1 MRVRRTSL
9 ALLMTG
15 LMLLLAGCGA
25 SDSGSEGVSLTIWT
39 DDKYSRAIKDS
50 AARWGELND
59 VQVNVQ
65 AVSKDLQTVFVTAAQ
80 AGKGPDLV
88 MGAHDWIG
96 NLVQNG
102 TIDPLQLTDD
112 TRAAFDPLAIEG
124 VTYNGQ
130 IYGIPYAIENVVLFR
145 NTDLVP
151 EAPRTMEELVAKG
164 KELKAAGK
172 VDEIMALPVGANGD
186 AYHMY
191 PIYTSGGGY
200 LFGKGAEGDYDPKD
214 LGLSKPEATKA
225 FEKIG
230 ELGEKGDGA
239 LKRSISPDNVTS
251 IFTGKKTAFLL
262 SGPWQIPD
270 VEKSG
275 VPYEITP
282 IPGFQ
287 GGKEARP
294 FVGVQA
300 MYVASQGRF
309 KSLAQEF
316 ATNYFI
322 QPEVAVSLYKADR
335 RPPPLKA
342 AFDEVSKTDPRH
354 GQDPG
359 RRQERR
365 HHAGHPGDGDRV
377 GPARQGPVGD
387 GRGCATR
394 LDGGRRGQGD
404 RRTDQVGRP
413 AGPAAGRPARRVQ
426 PP

>member
-1 MRVRRTSL
+1 MGVRRTTL
-9 ALLMTG
+9 ALLMAG

-25 SDSGSEGVSLTIWT
+25 GGGASDSGSGGGVSLTIWA
-39 DDKYSRAIKDS
+39 DDKYSRAIKES
-50 AARWGELND
+50 AAKWGQAND

-112 TRAAFDPLAIEG
+112 TRAAFDPLAIKG

-164 KELKAAGK
+164 EELKAAGK
-172 VDEIMALPVGANGD
+172 VSEIMALPVGPNGD

-191 PIYTSGGGY
+191 PIYTSAGGY
-200 LFGKGAEGDYDPKD
+200 LFGRTSQGDYDPKD
-214 LGLSKPEATKA
+214 LGLARPEATRA
-225 FEKIG
+225 FEKIR

-270 VEKSG
+270 IQKSG
-275 VPYEITP
+275 VKYAITP
-282 IPGFQ
+282 IPGFR

-300 MYVASQGRF
+300 MYVASKGRF

-322 QPEVAVSLYKADR
+322 QPEVALSLYKADQ

-342 AFDEVSKTDPRH
+342 AFAEVSKRDPDMARILA
-354 GQDPG
+354 
-359 RRQERR
+359 
-365 HHAGHPGDGDRV
+365 AGKDGDIM
-377 GPARQGPVGD
+377 PAIPEM
-387 GRGCATR
+387 ATVWDP
-394 LDGGRRGQGD
+394 LGKAESATIGGAAPGSTVAAAAKAIEGQIK
-404 RRTDQVGRP
+404 
-413 AGPAAGRPARRVQ
+413 
-426 PP
+426 

>member
-1 MRVRRTSL
+1 MRMRWRTL
-9 ALLMTG
+9 AFLMAG
-15 LMLLLAGCGA
+15 LMLLLAGCGSGGGA
-25 SDSGSEGVSLTIWT
+25 SKSGSEGVSLTIWA

-50 AARWGELND
+50 AAKWGAEND

-112 TRAAFDPLAIEG
+112 TRAAFDPLAIKG

-130 IYGIPYAIENVVLFR
+130 VYGIPYAIENVVLFR

-151 EAPRTMEELVAKG
+151 EAPKTMEELIAKG

-172 VDEIMALPVGANGD
+172 VSEIMALPVGPNGD

-191 PIYTSGGGY
+191 PIYTSAGGY
-200 LFGKGAEGDYDPKD
+200 LFGKTSEGDYDPKD
-214 LGLSKPEATKA
+214 LGLAKPEATKA
-225 FEKIG
+225 FEKIS
-230 ELGEKGDGA
+230 ELGEKGEGA
-239 LKRSISPDNVTS
+239 LKRSISGDNVTS

-270 VEKSG
+270 IQKSG
-275 VPYEITP
+275 VKYAISP

-300 MYVASQGRF
+300 MYVASKGRF

-322 QPEVAVSLYKADR
+322 QPEVAIALYNADK

-342 AFDEVSKTDPRH
+342 AFAEVSKDDP
-354 GQDPG
+354 DMAKILA
-359 RRQERR
+359 
-365 HHAGHPGDGDRV
+365 AGKDGDIMPAIPEMATVWDPLGKAQSATV
-377 GPARQGPVGD
+377 GGAPPASTV
-387 GRGCATR
+387 AAAAKAIE
-394 LDGGRRGQGD
+394 GQIK
-404 RRTDQVGRP
+404 
-413 AGPAAGRPARRVQ
+413 
-426 PP
+426 

>member
-1 MRVRRTSL
+1 M
-9 ALLMTG
+9 
-15 LMLLLAGCGA
+15 
-25 SDSGSEGVSLTIWT
+25 
-39 DDKYSRAIKDS
+39 Y
-50 AARWGELND
+50 
-59 VQVNVQ
+59 
-65 AVSKDLQTVFVTAAQ
+65 VTAAP

-112 TRAAFDPLAIEG
+112 TRAAFNELALQG

-145 NTDLVP
+145 NTDL
-151 EAPRTMEELVAKG
+151 APQAPKSLEELVAKG

-172 VDEIMALPVGANGD
+172 ASDIMALPVGPNGD

-214 LGLSKPEATKA
+214 LGLSKPEAAKA

-322 QPEVAVSLYKADR
+322 QPEVAVALYKADR

-342 AFDEVSKTDPRH
+342 AFEEVSKTDPDMAKILEAGKNGDIMPAIPEMATVWDPLGKAQSATVGGAPPASTVAAAAKAIE
-354 GQDPG
+354 GQIK
-359 RRQERR
+359 
-365 HHAGHPGDGDRV
+365 
-377 GPARQGPVGD
+377 
-387 GRGCATR
+387 
-394 LDGGRRGQGD
+394 
-404 RRTDQVGRP
+404 
-413 AGPAAGRPARRVQ
+413 
-426 PP
+426 

>member
-1 MRVRRTSL
+1 MRARRTIL
-9 ALLMTG
+9 ALLAG
-15 LMLLLAGCGA
+15 IMLLLAGCGGGGGA
-25 SDSGSEGVSLTIWT
+25 SDSGSEGGVSLTIWA
-39 DDKYSRAIKDS
+39 DDKYSRAIKES
-50 AARWGELND
+50 AAKWGQKND
-59 VQVNVQ
+59 VRVEIQT
-65 AVSKDLQTVFVTAAQ
+65 VSEDLQTVFVTAAQ

-102 TIDPLQLTDD
+102 AIDPLQLTDD
-112 TRAAFDPLAIEG
+112 TRAAFNELALQG

-145 NTDLVP
+145 NTDLAPV
-151 EAPRTMEELVAKG
+151 APRSLEELVAKG

-172 VDEIMALPVGANGD
+172 VSEVMALPVGPNGD

-200 LFGKGAEGDYDPKD
+200 LFGKGPEGDYDPKD
-214 LGLSKPEATKA
+214 LGLSKPEAVRA

-230 ELGEKGDGA
+230 GVGGEGA
-239 LKRSISPDNVTS
+239 LKRSISGDNVTS
-251 IFTGKKTAFLL
+251 IFTGRKTAFLL

-270 VEKSG
+270 LEKSG
-275 VPYEITP
+275 VPYEISP

-287 GGKEARP
+287 GGQEARP

-342 AFDEVSKTDPRH
+342 AFEEVSKTDPDMAKILDAGKNGDIMPAIPEMATVWDPLGKAQSATVGGAPPGSTVAAAAKAIE
-354 GQDPG
+354 GQIK
-359 RRQERR
+359 
-365 HHAGHPGDGDRV
+365 
-377 GPARQGPVGD
+377 
-387 GRGCATR
+387 
-394 LDGGRRGQGD
+394 
-404 RRTDQVGRP
+404 
-413 AGPAAGRPARRVQ
+413 
-426 PP
+426 

>member
-1 MRVRRTSL
+1 MRVGRTTF
-9 ALLMTG
+9 ALIMAG
-15 LMLLLAGCGA
+15 LMLFLAGCGSAGGA
-25 SDSGSEGVSLTIWT
+25 SGSGSEGVSLTIWA
-39 DDKYSRAIKDS
+39 DDKYSRAIKES
-50 AARWGELND
+50 AAKWGAEND

-112 TRAAFDPLAIEG
+112 TRDAFNEKAIQG

-145 NTDLVP
+145 NTDL
-151 EAPRTMEELVAKG
+151 APQAPKTLDELVAKG
-164 KELKAAGK
+164 KELKAAGR
-172 VDEIMALPVGANGD
+172 VSEIMALPVGPHGD

-214 LGLSKPEATKA
+214 LGLSKPEAVKA
-225 FEKIG
+225 FEKIR

-270 VEKSG
+270 IEKSG

-322 QPEVAVSLYKADR
+322 QPEVALSLYKADR

-342 AFDEVSKTDPRH
+342 AFDEVVKTDP
-354 GQDPG
+354 DMAKILD
-359 RRQERR
+359 
-365 HHAGHPGDGDRV
+365 AGKDGDIMPAIPEMATVWDPLGKAQSATV
-377 GPARQGPVGD
+377 GGASPGSTVA
-387 GRGCATR
+387 AAAKAIE
-394 LDGGRRGQGD
+394 GQIK
-404 RRTDQVGRP
+404 
-413 AGPAAGRPARRVQ
+413 
-426 PP
+426 

>member
-1 MRVRRTSL
+1 MGVRRTTL
-9 ALLMTG
+9 ALLMAG

-25 SDSGSEGVSLTIWT
+25 GGGASDSGSGGGVSLTIWA
-39 DDKYSRAIKDS
+39 DDKYSRAIKES
-50 AARWGELND
+50 AAKWGQAND

-112 TRAAFDPLAIEG
+112 TRAAFDPLAIKG

-130 IYGIPYAIENVVLFR
+130 VYGIPYAIENVVLFR
-145 NTDLVP
+145 NTDLAP

-164 KELKAAGK
+164 EELKAAGK
-172 VDEIMALPVGANGD
+172 VSEIMALPVGANGD

-191 PIYTSGGGY
+191 PIYTSAGGY
-200 LFGKGAEGDYDPKD
+200 LFGRTSEGDYDPKD
-214 LGLSKPEATKA
+214 LGLAKPEAARA
-225 FEKIG
+225 FEKIR

-239 LKRSISPDNVTS
+239 LKRSISGDNVTS
-251 IFTGKKTAFLL
+251 VFTGRKTAFLL

-270 VEKSG
+270 IQKSG
-275 VPYEITP
+275 VKYAITP
-282 IPGFQ
+282 IPGFRD
-287 GGKEARP
+287 GKEARP

-300 MYVASQGRF
+300 MYVASKGRF

-322 QPEVAVSLYKADR
+322 QPEVAISLYNADK

-342 AFDEVSKTDPRH
+342 AFAEVSKRDPDMARILA
-354 GQDPG
+354 
-359 RRQERR
+359 
-365 HHAGHPGDGDRV
+365 AGKDGDIMPAIPEMATVWDPLGKAESATV
-377 GPARQGPVGD
+377 GGAAPGSTVA
-387 GRGCATR
+387 AAAKAIE
-394 LDGGRRGQGD
+394 GQIK
-404 RRTDQVGRP
+404 
-413 AGPAAGRPARRVQ
+413 
-426 PP
+426 

>member
-1 MRVRRTSL
+1 MRVGRTTL
-9 ALLMTG
+9 ALLIVG
-15 LMLLLAGCGA
+15 LMLFLAGCGSA
-25 SDSGSEGVSLTIWT
+25 GGSSGSGSEGVSLTIWA
-39 DDKYSRAIKDS
+39 DDKYSRAIKES
-50 AARWGELND
+50 AAKWGAEND

-112 TRAAFDPLAIEG
+112 TRDAFNELALQG

-145 NTDLVP
+145 NTDLAP
-151 EAPRTMEELVAKG
+151 EAPKSLDALVAKG

-172 VDEIMALPVGANGD
+172 VSEIMALPVGPNGD

-200 LFGKGAEGDYDPKD
+200 LFGKGPEGDYDPKD
-214 LGLSKPEATKA
+214 LGLSKPEAVKA

-270 VEKSG
+270 LEKSG

-322 QPEVAVSLYKADR
+322 QPEVAIALYKADR

-342 AFDEVSKTDPRH
+342 AFAEVSKTDP
-354 GQDPG
+354 DMAKIL
-359 RRQERR
+359 E
-365 HHAGHPGDGDRV
+365 AGKDGDIMPAIPEMATVWDPLGKAQSATV
-377 GPARQGPVGD
+377 GGAPPASTV
-387 GRGCATR
+387 AAAAKAIE
-394 LDGGRRGQGD
+394 GQIK
-404 RRTDQVGRP
+404 
-413 AGPAAGRPARRVQ
+413 
-426 PP
+426 

>member
-1 MRVRRTSL
+1 MRVRTPL
-9 ALLMTG
+9 ALLMAG
-15 LMLLLAGCGA
+15 LMLLLAGCGGGGA
-25 SDSGSEGVSLTIWT
+25 SDSGSEGVSLTIWA

-50 AARWGELND
+50 AAKWGELND

-65 AVSKDLQTVFVTAAQ
+65 AVSKDLQTVYVTAAQ

-112 TRAAFDPLAIEG
+112 TRAAFNELALQG

-145 NTDLVP
+145 NTDL
-151 EAPRTMEELVAKG
+151 APQAPKTLDELVAKG
-164 KELKAAGK
+164 KELKAAGR
-172 VDEIMALPVGANGD
+172 VSEIMALPVGPNGD

-214 LGLSKPEATKA
+214 LGLSKPEATRA
-225 FEKIG
+225 FEKIS
-230 ELGEKGDGA
+230 ELGEKGAGA

-270 VEKSG
+270 LEKSG
-275 VPYEITP
+275 IPYEITP

-322 QPEVAVSLYKADR
+322 QPEVAVALYRADR

-342 AFDEVSKTDPRH
+342 AFEEVSKTDPDMARILEAGKSGDIMPAIPEMATVWDPLGKAQSATVGGAPPGSTVAAAAKAIE
-354 GQDPG
+354 GQIK
-359 RRQERR
+359 
-365 HHAGHPGDGDRV
+365 
-377 GPARQGPVGD
+377 
-387 GRGCATR
+387 
-394 LDGGRRGQGD
+394 
-404 RRTDQVGRP
+404 
-413 AGPAAGRPARRVQ
+413 
-426 PP
+426 

>member
-1 MRVRRTSL
+1 MRAPRTTL
-9 ALLMTG
+9 ALLLVG
-15 LMLLLAGCGA
+15 LMLLLAGCGSGGGA
-25 SDSGSEGVSLTIWT
+25 SDSGSEGVSLTIWA
-39 DDKYSRAIKDS
+39 DDKYSRAIKES
-50 AARWGELND
+50 AAKWGELND

-65 AVSKDLQTVFVTAAQ
+65 AVSKDLQTVYVTAAQ

-112 TRAAFDPLAIEG
+112 TRAAFNELALQG

-145 NTDLVP
+145 NTDL
-151 EAPRTMEELVAKG
+151 APQAPKTLDELVAKG

-172 VDEIMALPVGANGD
+172 VSEIMALPVGPNGD

-214 LGLSKPEATKA
+214 LGLSKPEAAKA

-230 ELGEKGDGA
+230 ELGEKGEGA

-270 VEKSG
+270 LEKSG

-322 QPEVAVSLYKADR
+322 QPEVAVALYKAYR

-342 AFDEVSKTDPRH
+342 AFEEVSKTDP
-354 GQDPG
+354 DMAKIL
-359 RRQERR
+359 E
-365 HHAGHPGDGDRV
+365 AGKDGDIMPAIPEMATVWDPLGKAQSATV
-377 GPARQGPVGD
+377 GGAPPGSTVA
-387 GRGCATR
+387 AAAKAIE
-394 LDGGRRGQGD
+394 GQIK
-404 RRTDQVGRP
+404 
-413 AGPAAGRPARRVQ
+413 
-426 PP
+426 

>member
-1 MRVRRTSL
+1 MRAPRTTL
-9 ALLMTG
+9 ALLLVG
-15 LMLLLAGCGA
+15 LLLFLAGCGSGGGA
-25 SDSGSEGVSLTIWT
+25 SDSGSEGVSLTIWA
-39 DDKYSRAIKDS
+39 DDKYSRAIKES
-50 AARWGELND
+50 AAKWGELND

-65 AVSKDLQTVFVTAAQ
+65 AVSKDLQTVYVTAAQ

-112 TRAAFDPLAIEG
+112 TRAAFNELALQG

-145 NTDLVP
+145 NTDL
-151 EAPRTMEELVAKG
+151 APQAPKTLDELVAKG

-172 VDEIMALPVGANGD
+172 VSEIMALPVGPNGD

-214 LGLSKPEATKA
+214 LGLSKPEAAKA

-230 ELGEKGDGA
+230 ELGEKGEGA

-270 VEKSG
+270 LEKSG

-322 QPEVAVSLYKADR
+322 QPEVAVALYKADR

-342 AFDEVSKTDPRH
+342 AFEEVSKTDP
-354 GQDPG
+354 DMAKIL
-359 RRQERR
+359 E
-365 HHAGHPGDGDRV
+365 AGKDGDIMPAIPEMATVWDPLGKAQSATV
-377 GPARQGPVGD
+377 GGAPPGSTVA
-387 GRGCATR
+387 AAAKAIE
-394 LDGGRRGQGD
+394 GQIK
-404 RRTDQVGRP
+404 
-413 AGPAAGRPARRVQ
+413 
-426 PP
+426 

>member
-1 MRVRRTSL
+1 MRAPRTTL
-9 ALLMTG
+9 ALLLVG
-15 LMLLLAGCGA
+15 LVLLLAGCGSGGGA
-25 SDSGSEGVSLTIWT
+25 SDSGSEGVSLTIWA
-39 DDKYSRAIKDS
+39 DDKYSRAIKES
-50 AARWGELND
+50 AAKWGELND

-65 AVSKDLQTVFVTAAQ
+65 AVSKDLQTVYVTAAQ

-112 TRAAFDPLAIEG
+112 TRAAFNELALQG

-145 NTDLVP
+145 NTDL
-151 EAPRTMEELVAKG
+151 APQAPKTLDELVAKG

-172 VDEIMALPVGANGD
+172 VSEIMALPVGPNGD

-214 LGLSKPEATKA
+214 LGLSKPEAAKA

-230 ELGEKGDGA
+230 ELGEKGEGA

-270 VEKSG
+270 LEKSG

-322 QPEVAVSLYKADR
+322 QPEVAVALYKADR

-342 AFDEVSKTDPRH
+342 AFEEVSKTDP
-354 GQDPG
+354 DMAKIL
-359 RRQERR
+359 E
-365 HHAGHPGDGDRV
+365 AGKDGDIMPAIPEMATVWDPLGKAQSATV
-377 GPARQGPVGD
+377 GGAPPGSTVA
-387 GRGCATR
+387 AAAKAIE
-394 LDGGRRGQGD
+394 GQIK
-404 RRTDQVGRP
+404 
-413 AGPAAGRPARRVQ
+413 
-426 PP
+426 

>member
-1 MRVRRTSL
+1 MRAPRTTL
-9 ALLMTG
+9 ALPLVG
-15 LMLLLAGCGA
+15 LLLFLAGCGSGGGA
-25 SDSGSEGVSLTIWT
+25 SDSGSEGVSLTIWA
-39 DDKYSRAIKDS
+39 DDKYSRAIKES
-50 AARWGELND
+50 AAKWGELND

-65 AVSKDLQTVFVTAAQ
+65 AVSKDLQTVYVTAAQ

-112 TRAAFDPLAIEG
+112 TRAAFNELALQG

-145 NTDLVP
+145 NTDL
-151 EAPRTMEELVAKG
+151 APQAPKTLDELVAKG

-172 VDEIMALPVGANGD
+172 VSEIMALPVGPNGD

-214 LGLSKPEATKA
+214 LGLSKPEAAKA

-230 ELGEKGDGA
+230 ELGEKGEGA

-322 QPEVAVSLYKADR
+322 QPEVAVALYKADR

-342 AFDEVSKTDPRH
+342 AFEEVSKTDPDMAKILDAGKNGDIMPAIPEMATVWDPLGKAQSATVGGAPPGSTVAAAAKAIE
-354 GQDPG
+354 GQIK
-359 RRQERR
+359 
-365 HHAGHPGDGDRV
+365 
-377 GPARQGPVGD
+377 
-387 GRGCATR
+387 
-394 LDGGRRGQGD
+394 
-404 RRTDQVGRP
+404 
-413 AGPAAGRPARRVQ
+413 
-426 PP
+426 

>member
-1 MRVRRTSL
+1 MRAPRTTLVLLL
-9 ALLMTG
+9 AG
-15 LMLLLAGCGA
+15 LMLLLAGCGGGGA
-25 SDSGSEGVSLTIWT
+25 SDSGSEGVSLTIWA

-50 AARWGELND
+50 AAKWGELND

-65 AVSKDLQTVFVTAAQ
+65 AVSKDLQTVYVTAAQ

-102 TIDPLQLTDD
+102 AIDPVQL
-112 TRAAFDPLAIEG
+112 AAEQKSGFNETAIKA
-124 VTYNGQ
+124 VTFNGQ
-130 IYGIPYAIENVVLFR
+130 LYGVPYATENVALIR
-145 NTDLVP
+145 NTDL
-151 EAPRTMEELVAKG
+151 APQAPKTLDELVAKG
-164 KELKAAGK
+164 KELKAAGR
-172 VDEIMALPVGANGD
+172 VSEIMALPVGPNGD

-214 LGLSKPEATKA
+214 LGLSKPEATRA
-225 FEKIG
+225 FEKIS
-230 ELGEKGDGA
+230 ELGEKGAGA

-270 VEKSG
+270 LEKSG
-275 VPYEITP
+275 IPYEITP

-322 QPEVAVSLYKADR
+322 QPEVAVALYRADR

-342 AFDEVSKTDPRH
+342 AFEEVSKTDPDMARILEAGKSGDIMPAIPEMATVWDPLGKAQSATVGGAPPGSTVAAAAKAIE
-354 GQDPG
+354 GQIK
-359 RRQERR
+359 
-365 HHAGHPGDGDRV
+365 
-377 GPARQGPVGD
+377 
-387 GRGCATR
+387 
-394 LDGGRRGQGD
+394 
-404 RRTDQVGRP
+404 
-413 AGPAAGRPARRVQ
+413 
-426 PP
+426 

>member
-1 MRVRRTSL
+1 MRVGRTTL
-9 ALLMTG
+9 ALLIVG
-15 LMLLLAGCGA
+15 LMLFLAGCGSA
-25 SDSGSEGVSLTIWT
+25 GGSSGSGSEGVSLTIWA
-39 DDKYSRAIKDS
+39 DDKYSRAIKES
-50 AARWGELND
+50 AAKWGAEND

-112 TRAAFDPLAIEG
+112 TRAAFNELALQG

-145 NTDLVP
+145 NTDL
-151 EAPRTMEELVAKG
+151 APQAPKTLDELVAKG

-172 VDEIMALPVGANGD
+172 VSEIMALPVGPNGD

-200 LFGKGAEGDYDPKD
+200 LFGKGPEGDYDPKD
-214 LGLSKPEATKA
+214 LGLSKPEAAKA
-225 FEKIG
+225 FEKIS
-230 ELGEKGDGA
+230 ELGEKGEGA
-239 LKRSISPDNVTS
+239 LKRSISSDNVTS

-270 VEKSG
+270 LEKSG

-322 QPEVAVSLYKADR
+322 QPEVAVALYKADR

-342 AFDEVSKTDPRH
+342 AFAEVSKTDP
-354 GQDPG
+354 GMAKILD
-359 RRQERR
+359 
-365 HHAGHPGDGDRV
+365 AGKDGDIMPAIPEMATVWDPLGKAQSATV
-377 GPARQGPVGD
+377 GGAPPASTV
-387 GRGCATR
+387 AAAAKAIE
-394 LDGGRRGQGD
+394 GQIK
-404 RRTDQVGRP
+404 
-413 AGPAAGRPARRVQ
+413 
-426 PP
+426 

>member
-1 MRVRRTSL
+1 MRAPRTTL
-9 ALLMTG
+9 ALLLVG
-15 LMLLLAGCGA
+15 LMLLLAGCGSGGGA
-25 SDSGSEGVSLTIWT
+25 SDSGSEGVSLTIWA
-39 DDKYSRAIKDS
+39 DDKYSRAIKES
-50 AARWGELND
+50 AAKWGELND

-65 AVSKDLQTVFVTAAQ
+65 AVSKDLQTVYVTAAQ

-112 TRAAFDPLAIEG
+112 TRAAFNELALQG

-145 NTDLVP
+145 NTDL
-151 EAPRTMEELVAKG
+151 APQAPKTLDELVAKG

-172 VDEIMALPVGANGD
+172 VSEIMALPVGPNGD

-214 LGLSKPEATKA
+214 LGLSKPEAARA

-230 ELGEKGDGA
+230 ELGEKGEGA

-322 QPEVAVSLYKADR
+322 QPEVAVALYKADR

-342 AFDEVSKTDPRH
+342 AFDEVSKTDPDMAKILDAGKNGDIMPAIPEMATVWDPLGKAQSATVGGASPGSTVAAAAKAIE
-354 GQDPG
+354 GQIK
-359 RRQERR
+359 
-365 HHAGHPGDGDRV
+365 
-377 GPARQGPVGD
+377 
-387 GRGCATR
+387 
-394 LDGGRRGQGD
+394 
-404 RRTDQVGRP
+404 
-413 AGPAAGRPARRVQ
+413 
-426 PP
+426 

>member
-1 MRVRRTSL
+1 MRVRRTTL
-9 ALLMTG
+9 ALLLVG
-15 LMLLLAGCGA
+15 LMLFLAGCGSA
-25 SDSGSEGVSLTIWT
+25 GGSSGSGSEGVSLTIWA

-50 AARWGELND
+50 AAKWGELND

-112 TRAAFDPLAIEG
+112 TRAAFDPLAIKG

-145 NTDLVP
+145 NTDLAP
-151 EAPRTMEELVAKG
+151 QAPRSMEELIAKG
-164 KELKAAGK
+164 EELKAAGK
-172 VDEIMALPVGANGD
+172 VSEIMALPVGANGD

-214 LGLSKPEATKA
+214 LGLAKPEAAKA
-225 FEKIG
+225 FEKIS
-230 ELGEKGDGA
+230 ELGEKGEGA

-251 IFTGKKTAFLL
+251 IFTGKKTAFML

-270 VEKSG
+270 VQKSG
-275 VPYEITP
+275 VKYAISP

-300 MYVASQGRF
+300 MYVASKGRF

-322 QPEVAVSLYKADR
+322 QPEVAVALYKADP

-342 AFDEVSKTDPRH
+342 AFAEVSKTDP
-354 GQDPG
+354 DMAKILA
-359 RRQERR
+359 
-365 HHAGHPGDGDRV
+365 AGKDGDIMPAIPEMATVWDPLGKAQSAVV
-377 GPARQGPVGD
+377 GGA
-387 GRGCATR
+387 
-394 LDGGRRGQGD
+394 
-404 RRTDQVGRP
+404 P
-413 AGPAAGRPARRVQ
+413 AGSTVAAAAKAIEGQ
-426 PP
+426 IK

>member
-1 MRVRRTSL
+1 MRVRRTTL
-9 ALLMTG
+9 ALLLVG
-15 LMLLLAGCGA
+15 LFLLLAGCGSGGGA
-25 SDSGSEGVSLTIWT
+25 SGSGSEGGVSLTIWA

-50 AARWGELND
+50 AAKWGAEND
-59 VQVNVQ
+59 VKVNVQ
-65 AVSKDLQTVFVTAAQ
+65 AVSKDLQTVFVTASQ

-102 TIDPLQLTDD
+102 AIDPLQITDD
-112 TRAAFDPLAIEG
+112 TRAAFDPLAIKG

-145 NTDLVP
+145 NTDLAP

-172 VDEIMALPVGANGD
+172 VSEIMALPVGANGD

-191 PIYTSGGGY
+191 PIYTSAGGY
-200 LFGKGAEGDYDPKD
+200 LFGKTADGDYNPKD
-214 LGLSKPEATKA
+214 LGLTKPEAAKA
-225 FEKIG
+225 FERISS
-230 ELGEKGDGA
+230 LGEKGDGA
-239 LKRSISPDNVTS
+239 LKRSIAAENVTS
-251 IFTGKKTAFLL
+251 LFTGKKTAFLL

-270 VEKSG
+270 LQKSG
-275 VPYEITP
+275 VHYAISP

-300 MYVASQGRF
+300 MYVASKGRF

-322 QPEVAVSLYKADR
+322 QPQVAVALYRADR

-342 AFDEVSKTDPRH
+342 AFAEVSKSDPDMARIREAGRH
-354 GQDPG
+354 GDIMPAIPAMATVWDPLG
-359 RRQERR
+359 KAQ
-365 HHAGHPGDGDRV
+365 AAVV
-377 GPARQGPVGD
+377 GGAPPESTV
-387 GRGCATR
+387 
-394 LDGGRRGQGD
+394 
-404 RRTDQVGRP
+404 
-413 AGPAAGRPARRVQ
+413 AAAAKAIQ
-426 PP
+426 TQIK

>member
-1 MRVRRTSL
+1 MGVRRTTL
-9 ALLMTG
+9 ALLMAG

-25 SDSGSEGVSLTIWT
+25 AGGGGASSGGSDGGVSLTIWA
-39 DDKYSRAIKDS
+39 DDKYSRAIKES
-50 AARWGELND
+50 ATKWGQAND

-65 AVSKDLQTVFVTAAQ
+65 AVSKDLQTVFVTASQ

-102 TIDPLQLTDD
+102 TIDPLQITDD
-112 TRAAFDPLAIEG
+112 TRAAFDPLAIKG

-145 NTDLVP
+145 NTDLAP
-151 EAPRTMEELVAKG
+151 EAPKTMEELVAKG

-172 VDEIMALPVGANGD
+172 VSEIMALPVGPNGD

-191 PIYTSGGGY
+191 PIYTSAGGY
-200 LFGKGAEGDYDPKD
+200 LFGKTSEGDYDPKD
-214 LGLSKPEATKA
+214 LGLAKPEAAKA
-225 FEKIG
+225 FEKIR

-270 VEKSG
+270 LEKSG

-287 GGKEARP
+287 GGKAARP

-300 MYVASQGRF
+300 MYVASHGRF

-322 QPEVAVSLYKADR
+322 QPEVAVALYKADR

-342 AFDEVSKTDPRH
+342 AFDEVSKTDPDMAKILEAGKNGDIMPAIPEMATVWDPLGKAQSATVGGAPPGSTVAAAAKAIE
-354 GQDPG
+354 GQIK
-359 RRQERR
+359 
-365 HHAGHPGDGDRV
+365 
-377 GPARQGPVGD
+377 
-387 GRGCATR
+387 
-394 LDGGRRGQGD
+394 
-404 RRTDQVGRP
+404 
-413 AGPAAGRPARRVQ
+413 
-426 PP
+426 